1 MRLLDTKR
9 RVKASRVV
17 RYEQANMG
25 GKLFFFLKKTKKGKG
40 KESSAGG
47 GGTSAVAYC
56 DGSSRESGRDLL
68 EPPVINRRADGGLIV

>member
-9 RVKASRVV
+9 RVKASRAV

-25 GKLFFFLKKTKKGKG
+25 GKLFFFLKKTKNKTKG
-40 KESSAGG
+40 KEVSAGG
-47 GGTSAVAYC
+47 GGTSVVAYC

-68 EPPVINRRADGGLIV
+68 EPPVISRRG

>member
-25 GKLFFFLKKTKKGKG
+25 GKLFFFLKKTKG

>member
-25 GKLFFFLKKTKKGKG
+25 GKLFFFLKKQKTKQ
-40 KESSAGG
+40 KERRRLLEEVEPRRWPTVTGPRGSLGEIFWNRRSSA
-47 GGTSAVAYC
+47 
-56 DGSSRESGRDLL
+56 E
-68 EPPVINRRADGGLIV
+68 GLTEV